1 MQVKNKKSRKVIRSI
16 ALAICVFVMSL
27 PMTTFAY
34 AADGEETQTVEA
46 PTTTANTEEA
56 EQPAE
61 AEREDPY
68 SYTVSE
74 EGKITIT
81 IDGVEWEYDLEDAA
95 ENITTGKVVN
105 VNSYLNLRTGP
116 GTSYSIVGHLLNG
129 TEVEVLSENGGWY
142 EIVMPEQ
149 TGYVCGDYLQL
160 LETSESSNPLDSATL
175 SQMLQLFQSMTADR
189 TSTSAFTPEGNL
201 TLIDDFLQTEVSA
214 SEEKELQEKQFI
226 TVQSKN
232 GNYFYLVIDREGNN
246 ENVYFLNTVDE
257 ADLLALMED
266 VDAVATCTCA
276 DKCESG
282 AVNTACEVC
291 KNNMTECMG
300 NETVL
305 KQQPDEVAEPES
317 ATDEPSSSSNGVVVI
332 LVLLLLGG
340 GGALYWFK
348 FRKNKPDAKGPVDLD
363 DYDYGEEEEENDEE
377 YETEPD
383 DAEENDSE
391 EE

>member
-1 MQVKNKKSRKVIRSI
+1 MQVKNKKSRKVIRNI

-27 PMTTFAY
+27 PMTAFAY
-34 AADGEETQTVEA
+34 AADGEETRTVEV
-46 PTTTANTEEA
+46 PTTTANTAAA
-56 EQPAE
+56 EPPAE
-61 AEREDPY
+61 AEAEAPY

-81 IDGVEWEYDLEDAA
+81 IDGVEWEYDPENAA
-95 ENITTGKVVN
+95 ENTTGKVVN

-129 TEVEVLSENGGWY
+129 TEVEVIGESGGWY

-175 SQMLQLFQSMTADR
+175 SQMIQLFQSMTADR
-189 TSTSAFTPEGNL
+189 TSTSAFTPDGNL

-214 SEEKELQEKQFI
+214 SEDTELQEKQFI

-232 GNYFYLVIDREGNN
+232 GNYFYLVIDRVGEN

-266 VDAVATCTCA
+266 VDAVATCTCT
-276 DKCESG
+276 DKCEAG

-300 NETVL
+300 KETAQ
-305 KQQPDEVAEPES
+305 KQQPDEVAEPEP
-317 ATDEPSSSSNGVVVI
+317 ATEEPSSGSSGVAVI

-363 DYDYGEEEEENDEE
+363 DYDYGEEENDEE